1 MRVVLALVASGLLAI
16 AAPAPAVQAQ
26 GGLSRDYLAEYLTCD
41 RFAMP
46 RERLACFEAILKLY
60 KLETGRLSGTPDDL
74 VAAERATP
82 SLPPGAGAA
91 AGGGEKGV
99 DLRRGMLRPDT
110 TVTRGARLEIT
121 RPATVDDLPL
131 PLETTITAFNMNRRG
146 DFRFRIA
153 EGWVFERAYGP
164 DVKESLLGKKI
175 TLKKNMFGNWRG
187 IIEGET
193 KPIWIR
199 PVRSK

>member
-1 MRVVLALVASGLLAI
+1 MRVVLALLASAFLAV

-26 GGLSRDYLAEYLTCD
+26 AGLSRDYLAEYLTCD

-82 SLPPGAGAA
+82 ALPPGAGAA
-91 AGGGEKGV
+91 AGSGMRPSSGSAGV
-99 DLRRGMLRPDT
+99 PTAAVVSRGTQVEIRRH
-110 TVTRGARLEIT
+110 
-121 RPATVDDLPL
+121 ATVDDLPL
-131 PLETTITAFNMNRRG
+131 PFETTVTAFNMNRRG

-175 TLKKNMFGNWRG
+175 TLKKNLFGNWRAVV
-187 IIEGET
+187 EGQT

-199 PVRSK
+199 PVQTK